1 MSTCVMKRLTV
12 WAYAADAD
20 AVTKRLVR
28 SRCVDV
34 DVLSP
39 ETDKYL
45 VKYDPSARIREC
57 ESRLAGIESAMEP
70 LYPYSKKK
78 GGLAAAPAIKAD
90 REAFA
95 ADRGGVRSD
104 AAATADRINGM
115 TKRLGAIERELADS
129 ASKTAAAKPWLGCG
143 FALDTAGTVRT
154 RLFFGS
160 MPLMA
165 AESAALDA
173 RLDGLAAAWRVVGKD
188 PTAAYV
194 MFVAEKTDADE
205 LLRRLNSAG
214 FVRAVFPDGCGSA
227 EDIMNAERERTA
239 ALNTEREDIKQTLCG
254 LAGRLDDLRL
264 LWDTVSTELVT
275 ERVKEKMLAT
285 GSCVLL
291 RGWVPAKR
299 AEKLGAALE
308 ELGCAYEFC
317 DPEPGDDVPVKLEN
331 NRFASCFEWVVAMY
345 SLPAYGTFD
354 PTFIMS
360 FFYILFFAMMFA
372 DVGYGLLLVLGGFLA
387 PRLLHMKPEK
397 AKPFYMF
404 GYCGLGCMVTGVLF
418 GGYFGD
424 MPLALMRAFNPD
436 AELPSTLALIV
447 DPIADPMT
455 FLIIGL
461 ALGFIHLVAGQVI
474 KFALV
479 FKQSPLDAICDYA
492 LFWVLYAGLI
502 MLILVPSVGKWVAIG
517 AAAAIVL
524 TGGRKEKNIFMRIP
538 KGFLALYGLVN
549 FGSDVLSYSRILAL
563 ALSGGVLAQ
572 VMNILGTMSSNPAMI
587 VIGMIF
593 VFLIGHTLNLAL
605 SALGS
610 FVHTSRLQYIEFFGK
625 FYEDGGRPYA
635 PAGPSERYSDYDMP
649 DDMPTQDQ
657 IS

>member
-45 VKYDPSARIREC
+45 AKYDPSARIREC

-104 AAATADRINGM
+104 AAAAADRINGM
-115 TKRLGAIERELADS
+115 TKRLGAIERELADC
-129 ASKTAAAKPWLGCG
+129 ASKMTAAKPWLGCG
-143 FALDTAGTVRT
+143 FALDTAGTART

-165 AESAALDA
+165 AESAALDT
-173 RLDGLAAAWRVVGKD
+173 RLDGLAAAWRIVGKD

-194 MFVAEKTDADE
+194 MFVAENADADE

-227 EDIMNAERERTA
+227 EDIMNVERERTA

-360 FFYILFFAMMFA
+360 FFYVLFFAMMFA
-372 DVGYGLLLVLGGFLA
+372 DVGYGLLLAVGGFLI

-397 AKPFYMF
+397 AAPFRMF
-404 GYCGLGCMVTGVLF
+404 AFCGIGSIITGVLF

-424 MPLALMRAFNPD
+424 MPLALIRAFNPE
-436 AELPSTLALIV
+436 AELPSTLAIVV
-447 DPIADPMT
+447 DPVAEPTT
-455 FLIIGL
+455 FLLIAL
-461 ALGFIHLVAGQVI
+461 ALGFVHLVAGQAI
-474 KFALV
+474 KFSIVWKA
-479 FKQSPLDAICDYA
+479 SPVDAICDYA
-492 LFWVLYAGLI
+492 LFWALYGGLI
-502 MLILVPSVGKWVAIG
+502 MLIIVPSVGKWIAIG

-524 TGGRKEKNIFMRIP
+524 TGGRKEKNILMRIP
-538 KGFLALYGLVN
+538 KGFLALYGIVS
-549 FGSDVLSYSRILAL
+549 FGSDILSYSRILAL
-563 ALSGGVLAQ
+563 ALSGSVLAQ
-572 VMNILGTMSSNPAMI
+572 VMNILGTMGSSPI
-587 VIGMIF
+587 SVVVGMIF
-593 VFLIGHTLNLAL
+593 VFIVGHTINLAL
-605 SALGS
+605 STLGS

-635 PAGPSERYSDYDMP
+635 PAEPSERYSDYDMP
-649 DDMPTQDQ
+649 AQDQ